1 MTVLVRE
8 DRSDLLRWVFSGAL
22 VLCAHGGLAAAM
34 VQWNEPDEPA
44 DTASAIVLELAP
56 LPVAPMETPN
66 DIPPGPEQVEA
77 EMTPDQPPV
86 EKIEEKVEEKIEQ
99 APNPEVALL
108 LPQEAKPEPPKPM
121 ETQPAPATTAPQVP
135 SAVEAALPAAPR
147 EDVPNTSNSN
157 AVPRWKNAVVGL
169 IERNKRFPIEAR
181 DRRQQGVAQVAFTVD
196 RQGRVVAS
204 RIVTSSGSSALD
216 KEALDVVQRAQP
228 FPTPPPEVAGAQINF
243 TFPYR
248 FNIK

>member
-1 MTVLVRE
+1 MTVLARE

-34 VQWNEPDEPA
+34 VQWNEPFEPE
-44 DTASAIVLELAP
+44 DTAAAIVIELAP
-56 LPVAPMETPN
+56 LPVASMQVPN
-66 DIPPGPEQVEA
+66 DIAPGPEQVEA
-77 EMTPDQPPV
+77 EMLPDQPV

-135 SAVEAALPAAPR
+135 STVEAALPAAPT
-147 EDVPNTSNSN
+147 EAAPNTSTSN
-157 AVPRWKNAVVGL
+157 AVPRWKSQVVGML
-169 IERNKRFPIEAR
+169 ERNKRYPSDAR
-181 DRRQQGVAQVAFTVD
+181 NRHEQGVTQLAFSID

-216 KEALDVVQRAQP
+216 KEALDLAQRAQP
-228 FPTPPPEVAGAQINF
+228 FPPPPPELAGAQISL
-243 TFPYR
+243 TVPIR